1 MNSLIVFKE
10 NILLCGVLFAVVLI
24 SALLLVGCAK
34 SGTEDFPPD
43 FTSETMLIDYY
54 RTDKAAADGEG
65 YLEMVLYTTDNKDV
79 LKLSIYSRENA
90 EADENRTDYT
100 VPYEV
105 AERCYGV
112 IKEHKLRLWNDIE
125 EPMSI
130 DGSLTVCK
138 YYDGYEYIRVST
150 DKMPYNGQEILDM
163 IGDVMAEYI
172 NENNSFSDI
181 GIAEE

>member
-34 SGTEDFPPD
+34 SGTEDFPQD

-54 RTDKAAADGEG
+54 CTDKAAADGEG

-79 LKLSIYSRENA
+79 LKLSVYSRENA
-90 EADENRTDYT
+90 EADETCTDYT
-100 VPYEV
+100 VPYEA

-112 IKEHKLRLWNDIE
+112 IKEYKLHLWNDIK
-125 EPMSI
+125 EPVST

-138 YYDGYEYIRVST
+138 YYDGGEYIRVST
-150 DKMPYNGQEILDM
+150 DKMPCNGQEILDM
-163 IGDVMAEYI
+163 IGGVMAEYI
-172 NENNSFSDI
+172 KGYNSFSDI